1 MLATMTGRET
11 TDAPGA
17 VDPALFATTHWS
29 VVLAAADEDSPQ
41 AAAALEQLCRAYW
54 HPLYA
59 YVRRRGYSPEDAKDL
74 TQEFFFGLI
83 RKHRFAR
90 ADPLRGRFRS
100 LLLSSINHF
109 LANEWDR
116 MRAVKRGGRIS
127 FLPLEDDTAEQLCL
141 QESFT
146 KSSPEQVYEKTWA
159 LALLQKVLGRLREES
174 AAAGR
179 SRQFDELK
187 PGLTG
192 ERPLAGYADLASR
205 LETTEAAV
213 KMAMKRLRSRYGQL
227 LREEIAHTVADAK
240 EAEDELRYL
249 CTVLSW

>member
-1 MLATMTGRET
+1 MVMLMTGRET

-17 VDPALFATTHWS
+17 VGQPLFATTHWS
-29 VVLAAADEDSPQ
+29 VILAAAEEDSPR
-41 AAAALEQLCRAYW
+41 AAAALEQLCRTYW
-54 HPLYA
+54 KPLYV
-59 YVRRRGYSPEDAKDL
+59 YVRRRGYGTEDAQDL
-74 TQEFFFGLI
+74 TQEFFFGFL

-100 LLLSSINHF
+100 FLLSSINHF

-116 MRAVKRGGRIS
+116 VRAVKRGGRVS
-127 FLPLEDDTAEQLCL
+127 FIALEDNTVERLCL

-146 KSSPEQVYEKTWA
+146 RASPEQIYEKSWA
-159 LALLQKVLGRLREES
+159 MALLQRVLGRLREEW

-192 ERPLAGYADLASR
+192 EQPSKGYADLASR

-213 KMAMKRLRSRYGQL
+213 KMAVKRLRTRYGQL
-227 LREEIAHTVADAK
+227 LREEIAHTVADAT

-249 CTVLSW
+249 CTVMSW